1 MTALRRFFKT
11 LLLTASLTPACGGS
25 SSETPPPLPPM
36 PLNEPY
42 RTKGAVEPREPLK
55 PGVEADAEP
64 EPEVTR
70 NPPRGAKSKGPA
82 TWGSNAPEPLP
93 ELSPK

>member
-1 MTALRRFFKT
+1 
-11 LLLTASLTPACGGS
+11 
-25 SSETPPPLPPM
+25 M

-42 RTKGAVEPREPLK
+42 RVKSAVKPALE

-64 EPEVTR
+64 EPE
-70 NPPRGAKSKGPA
+70 PASAPSQSRGAKSKGPG
-82 TWGSNAPEPLP
+82 TWGSNTPEPLP